1 MPGSSVAVV
10 MMASLLVAGAAL
22 AEEKSPL
29 DLGRTRFMQ
38 DCAACHGAEGR
49 GDGPA
54 AAAFHARPSDLTGLS
69 RRNDGKFP
77 NDYVRKVVDGRDF
90 QQLAHGSVEMPMWGN
105 QYRRS
110 LLALSEARI
119 SARIE
124 GLVAYLESIQ
134 TP

>member
-1 MPGSSVAVV
+1 MPV
-10 MMASLLVAGAAL
+10 
-22 AEEKSPL
+22 
-29 DLGRTRFMQ
+29 
-38 DCAACHGAEGR
+38 
-49 GDGPA
+49 
-54 AAAFHARPSDLTGLS
+54 
-69 RRNDGKFP
+69 
-77 NDYVRKVVDGRDF
+77 
-90 QQLAHGSVEMPMWGN
+90 WGN